1 MTTLLGLRAAAPIRH
16 SALAAAI
23 FASFAAVSSFAT
35 SASAAPPAPDAA
47 TIKDASTHFEHGVQL
62 YNEADYRASLVE
74 FKRAYQLAPN
84 PAVLYNI
91 GETHYQ
97 LQNYAAASA
106 ALEQYLS
113 ESGPSA
119 GHRAEVEQTM
129 QVLQSRVGRLE
140 VQTSEAASISVDDE
154 TIGTTPFAS
163 PPKVSI
169 GHRKV
174 TATREG
180 QAPVSQFVDIS
191 AGETAHVRFNFA
203 LPTASTA
210 ASSTAAS
217 STAAPP
223 EKSNAGSIALG
234 LWIGTGALAAGS
246 IVTGVVALHSGGTL
260 SDDKSTFGTS
270 RSTLDSDASK
280 TKNFSI
286 VADALGGAAVLTGV
300 AALVFTFKAHADAR
314 DEAQANHVGL
324 HLLGNGASLEGTF

>member
-16 SALAAAI
+16 TALAAAF

-35 SASAAPPAPDAA
+35 SASAAPDAA

-91 GETHYQ
+91 GETQYQ
-97 LQNYAAASA
+97 LQNYAAASS

-129 QVLQSRVGRLE
+129 QILQSRVGRLE

-210 ASSTAAS
+210 ASSTAA
-217 STAAPP
+217 PP

-234 LWIGTGALAAGS
+234 LWIGTGALAVGS

-280 TKNFSI
+280 TKSFSI

-300 AALVFTFKAHADAR
+300 AALVFTFKAHADAK

-324 HLLGNGASLEGTF
+324 HFQGNGASLEGTF

>member
-16 SALAAAI
+16 AALAAAF
-23 FASFAAVSSFAT
+23 FAPLAAVSSFAT
-35 SASAAPPAPDAA
+35 SASAAAGVPDAA
-47 TIKDASTHFEHGVQL
+47 SIKDASIHFERGVQL

-91 GETHYQ
+91 GETQYQ
-97 LQNYAAASA
+97 LQNYAAASS
-106 ALEQYLS
+106 ALEQYLT

-119 GHRAEVEQTM
+119 SHRGEVEQTM
-129 QVLQSRVGRLE
+129 QILKERVGRLE
-140 VQTSEAASISVDDE
+140 VQTSESASISVDDE

-180 QAPVSQFVDIS
+180 QAPVTQYVDIS

-203 LPTASTA
+203 LPT
-210 ASSTAAS
+210 SSTAAAS
-217 STAAPP
+217 AAVPP
-223 EKSNAGSIALG
+223 DKSDAGSIARG
-234 LWIGTGALAAGS
+234 LWIGTGALAVGS
-246 IVTGVVALHSGGTL
+246 IVTGVVALHSGSTL
-260 SDDKSTFGTS
+260 SDDKNTFGIS
-270 RSTLDSDASK
+270 HSTLDADASK
-280 TKNFSI
+280 TKSFSI

-314 DEAQANHVGL
+314 DEAEANHVGL
-324 HLLGNGASLEGTF
+324 HLQGNGASLEGTF